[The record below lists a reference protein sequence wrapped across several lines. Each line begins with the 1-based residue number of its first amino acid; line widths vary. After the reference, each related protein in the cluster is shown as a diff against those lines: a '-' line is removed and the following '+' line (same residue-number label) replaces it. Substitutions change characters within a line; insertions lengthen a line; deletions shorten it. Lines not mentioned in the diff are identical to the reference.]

1 MDNELNHIGHGTWDC
16 GTRDSETQDLTAIAR
31 HIRELILTALA
42 EAGSGHT
49 GGSLDLVD
57 IFTVLY
63 FKHLRH
69 HPQEPLWPERDRVVL
84 SIGHTAPVLYAT
96 LAAAGYFPEEEMLT
110 LRKLGSRLQGH
121 PSYEFRLPGVET
133 CSGSLGQ
140 GLGVALGMA
149 LAAKMDSSTESETLR
164 RVFCIM
170 GDGEQQE
177 GSVWETAMAAAHHKV
192 DNLCVIID
200 RNRLQIDGPTE
211 QVMGIDPLRDK
222 WRTFGWNTL
231 EIDGH
236 DFSQILM
243 ALDQADQMKEK
254 PTVIIADTV
263 MGKGIPSIEN
273 DYHWHGKVPTK
284 EELTKFLEELK
295 S

>member
-1 MDNELNHIGHGTWDC
+1 MTFLE
-16 GTRDSETQDLTAIAR
+16 EKAR
-31 HIRELILTALA
+31 HIRRLILTALA

-63 FKHLRH
+63 FDHLRH
-69 HPQEPLWPERDRVVL
+69 DPQHPDWEGRDKVVL

-96 LAAAGYFPEEEMLT
+96 LAAAGYFPKEEMLT

-121 PSYEFRLPGVET
+121 PSYEFRLPGLET

-140 GLGVALGMA
+140 GLGVAMGMA
-149 LAAKMDSSTESETLR
+149 MAAKIDGPSTGSGTLN

-177 GSVWETAMAAAHHKV
+177 GSVWESAMAASHHKV
-192 DNLCVIID
+192 DNLCAIID
-200 RNRLQIDGPTE
+200 RNRLQIDGGTE
-211 QVMGIDPLRDK
+211 KVMAIDPLLDK
-222 WRTFGWNTL
+222 WKAFGWHAI

-236 DFSQILM
+236 DMSQIKM
-243 ALDQADQMKEK
+243 ALEMADNEKDK
-254 PTVIIADTV
+254 PTVIIADTI
-263 MGKGIPSIEN
+263 MGKGVKSIEDN
-273 DYHWHGKVPTK
+273 NQWHGKVPTK
-284 EELTKFLEELK
+284 EQLQGFLNELN
-295 S
+295 

>member
-1 MDNELNHIGHGTWDC
+1 MINFKEKAT
-16 GTRDSETQDLTAIAR
+16 
-31 HIRELILTALA
+31 HIRELILRALA

-57 IFTVLY
+57 VFTVLY
-63 FKHLRH
+63 FDHLRH
-69 HPQEPLWPERDRVVL
+69 DPQDPQWEGRDKVVL

-96 LAAAGYFPEEEMLT
+96 LAAAGYFPEEEMMT

-121 PSYEFRLPGVET
+121 PSYEFQLPGLET

-149 LAAKMDSSTESETLR
+149 LSAKMDGLST
-164 RVFCIM
+164 RVYCVM

-177 GSVWETAMAAAHHKV
+177 GSVWESAMAAAQFKA
-192 DNLCVIID
+192 DNLCAIID
-200 RNRLQIDGPTE
+200 RNRLQIDGSTE
-211 QVMGIDPLRDK
+211 GVMEIDPLKDK
-222 WRTFGWNTL
+222 WIAFGWNAI

-236 DFSQILM
+236 DYGQIKT
-243 ALDQADQMKEK
+243 ALETAGMTKGK

-263 MGKGIPSIEN
+263 MGKGVRSIEN
-273 DYHWHGKVPTK
+273 NNAWHGKVPTK
-284 EELTKFLEELK
+284 EQLQDFIHELHQ
-295 S
+295 

>member
-1 MDNELNHIGHGTWDC
+1 MIDF
-16 GTRDSETQDLTAIAR
+16 SEKAK
-31 HIRELILTALA
+31 HIRELILTSLT

-57 IFTVLY
+57 VFTVLY
-63 FKHLRH
+63 FDHIRH
-69 HPQEPLWPERDRVVL
+69 DPTCPSWTDRDKVVL

-96 LAAAGYFPEEEMLT
+96 LAAAGYFPEEEMMT

-121 PSYEFRLPGVET
+121 PSYEFHLPGLET

-149 LAAKMDSSTESETLR
+149 LSAKMDARPT
-164 RVFCIM
+164 RVFCVM

-177 GSVWETAMAAAHHKV
+177 GSVWESAMAAAHYKV
-192 DNLCVIID
+192 DNLCAIID
-200 RNRLQIDGPTE
+200 RNRLQIDGGTE
-211 QVMGIDPLRDK
+211 QVMGIDPLKDK
-222 WRTFGWNTL
+222 WIAFGWNVL

-236 DFSQILM
+236 DYGQIKL
-243 ALDQADQMKEK
+243 ALKRADEMMDK

-263 MGKGIPSIEN
+263 MGKGVKSIEN
-273 DYHWHGKVPTK
+273 NNQWHGKVPSK
-284 EELTKFLEELK
+284 EQLPKFLEELLN

>member
-1 MDNELNHIGHGTWDC
+1 MTSLE
-16 GTRDSETQDLTAIAR
+16 EKAK
-31 HIRELILTALA
+31 HIRQLILTALA

-63 FKHLRH
+63 FNHLRH
-69 HPQEPLWPERDRVVL
+69 DPQHPEWEDRDKVVL

-121 PSYEFRLPGVET
+121 PSYEFRLPGLET

-149 LAAKMDSSTESETLR
+149 LAAKMDAKPN

-177 GSVWETAMAAAHHKV
+177 GSVWESAMAASHHQV
-192 DNLCVIID
+192 DNLCAIID
-200 RNRLQIDGPTE
+200 RNRLQIDGGTE
-211 QVMGIDPLRDK
+211 KVMAIDPLRDK
-222 WRTFGWNTL
+222 WAAFGWHTI

-236 DFSQILM
+236 DMNQIKM
-243 ALDQADQMKEK
+243 ALDSADQEK
-254 PTVIIADTV
+254 DRPTVIIADTI
-263 MGKGIPSIEN
+263 MGKGVKSIEDN
-273 DYHWHGKVPTK
+273 NKWHGKVTSK
-284 EELTKFLEELK
+284 EQVKDFIEELNN
-295 S
+295 

>member
-1 MDNELNHIGHGTWDC
+1 MISLLNEK
-16 GTRDSETQDLTAIAR
+16 AK
-31 HIRELILTALA
+31 HIRQLILNALA
-42 EAGSGHT
+42 GAGSGHT

-57 IFTVLY
+57 VFTVLY
-63 FKHLRH
+63 FNHLRH
-69 HPQEPLWPERDRVVL
+69 NPKKPQWEDRDKVVL

-110 LRKLGSRLQGH
+110 LRRMGSRLQGH
-121 PSYEFRLPGVET
+121 PSYEFRLPGLET

-149 LAAKMDSSTESETLR
+149 LAAKMDGKPN

-177 GSVWETAMAAAHHKV
+177 GSVWESAMAAAHHKM
-192 DNLCVIID
+192 DNLCAIID
-200 RNRLQIDGPTE
+200 RNRLQIDGSTAA
-211 QVMGIDPLRDK
+211 VMEIDPLRDK
-222 WRTFGWNTL
+222 WTAFGWHTI

-236 DFSQILM
+236 DFNQIKM
-243 ALDQADQMKEK
+243 ALELADKEK
-254 PTVIIADTV
+254 ERPSVIIADTI
-263 MGKGIPSIEN
+263 MGKGVKSIEDN
-273 DYHWHGKVPTK
+273 NQWHGKVPSR
-284 EELTKFLEELK
+284 EELPVFLKELT

>member
-1 MDNELNHIGHGTWDC
+1 MTSLE
-16 GTRDSETQDLTAIAR
+16 EKAR
-31 HIRELILTALA
+31 HIRRLILTALA

-63 FKHLRH
+63 FDHLRH
-69 HPQEPLWPERDRVVL
+69 DPQHPDWEGRDKVVL

-96 LAAAGYFPEEEMLT
+96 LAAAGYFPEEEMLS

-121 PSYEFRLPGVET
+121 PSYEFHLPGLET

-149 LAAKMDSSTESETLR
+149 LAAKMDSKPN

-177 GSVWETAMAAAHHKV
+177 GSVWESAMAASHHQV
-192 DNLCVIID
+192 DNLCAIID
-200 RNRLQIDGPTE
+200 RNRLQIDGGTE
-211 QVMGIDPLRDK
+211 KVMAIDPLRDK
-222 WRTFGWNTL
+222 WTAFGWHTI

-236 DFSQILM
+236 DMSQIKM
-243 ALDQADQMKEK
+243 ALDLADQEK
-254 PTVIIADTV
+254 GRPTVIIADTI
-263 MGKGIPSIEN
+263 MGKGVKSIEDN
-273 DYHWHGKVPTK
+273 NQWHGKVPSK
-284 EELTKFLEELK
+284 EQLPVFLNEL

>member
-1 MDNELNHIGHGTWDC
+1 MIGLQGL
-16 GTRDSETQDLTAIAR
+16 EEKAR
-31 HIRELILTALA
+31 HIRELILTALT

-63 FKHLRH
+63 FNHLRH
-69 HPQEPLWPERDRVVL
+69 DPQNPLWEDRDKVVL

-121 PSYEFRLPGVET
+121 PSYEFQLPGLET

-149 LAAKMDSSTESETLR
+149 LAAKMDGKPN

-177 GSVWETAMAAAHHKV
+177 GSVWETAMAAAHHHV
-192 DNLCVIID
+192 DNLCAIID
-200 RNRLQIDGPTE
+200 RNRLQIDGGTE
-211 QVMGIDPLRDK
+211 TVMAIDPLRDK
-222 WRTFGWNTL
+222 WTAFGWNAI

-236 DFSQILM
+236 DMEQIKM
-243 ALDQADQMKEK
+243 ALDFADKTESR
-254 PTVIIADTV
+254 PTVIIADTI

-284 EELTKFLEELK
+284 EQLSVFLDEL

>member
-1 MDNELNHIGHGTWDC
+1 MRQLEDM
-16 GTRDSETQDLTAIAR
+16 AK
-31 HIRELILTALA
+31 HIREMILTALT

-63 FKHLRH
+63 FNHLRH
-69 HPQEPLWPERDRVVL
+69 DPKSPTWEGRDKVVL

-96 LAAAGYFPEEEMLT
+96 LAAAGYFPKDEMLT

-121 PSYEFRLPGVET
+121 PSYEFRLPGLET

-149 LAAKMDSSTESETLR
+149 LAAKMDGPSTGTGTVN

-177 GSVWETAMAAAHHKV
+177 GSVWETAMAAAHHEA
-192 DNLCVIID
+192 DNLCAIID
-200 RNRLQIDGPTE
+200 RNRLQIDGGTE
-211 QVMGIDPLRDK
+211 KVMAIDPLKDK
-222 WRTFGWNTL
+222 WLAFGWHVI

-236 DFSQILM
+236 DMSQIKM
-243 ALDQADQMKEK
+243 ALEMADREQGR
-254 PTVIIADTV
+254 PTVIIADTI
-263 MGKGIPSIEN
+263 MGKGVKSIEN
-273 DYHWHGKVPTK
+273 NNQWHGKVPTK
-284 EELTKFLEELK
+284 EQLPSFIEEIHK
-295 S
+295 

>member
-1 MDNELNHIGHGTWDC
+1 MTSLE
-16 GTRDSETQDLTAIAR
+16 EKAK
-31 HIRELILTALA
+31 HIRQLILTALA

-63 FKHLRH
+63 FNHLRH
-69 HPQEPLWPERDRVVL
+69 DPQHPEWEDRDKVVL
-84 SIGHTAPVLYAT
+84 SIGHTAPVVYAT

-121 PSYEFRLPGVET
+121 PSYEFHLPGLET

-149 LAAKMDSSTESETLR
+149 LAAKMDGPSTGSGTVNR
-164 RVFCIM
+164 IFCIM

-177 GSVWETAMAAAHHKV
+177 GSVWETAMAASHHQV
-192 DNLCVIID
+192 DNLCAIID
-200 RNRLQIDGPTE
+200 RNRLQIDGGTE
-211 QVMGIDPLRDK
+211 KVMAIDPLRDK
-222 WRTFGWNTL
+222 WAAFGWHTI

-236 DFSQILM
+236 DMSQIKM
-243 ALDQADQMKEK
+243 ALDLADQENGR
-254 PTVIIADTV
+254 PTVIIADTI
-263 MGKGIPSIEN
+263 MGKGVKSIEDN
-273 DYHWHGKVPTK
+273 NQWHGKVPSK
-284 EELTKFLEELK
+284 EQVKDFIEELNN
-295 S
+295 

>member
-1 MDNELNHIGHGTWDC
+1 MDL
-16 GTRDSETQDLTAIAR
+16 QAKAK

-63 FKHLRH
+63 FNHLRH
-69 HPQEPLWPERDRVVL
+69 DPKHPDWEGRDRVVL

-96 LAAAGYFPEEEMLT
+96 LAAAGYFPEDEMLT

-121 PSYEFRLPGVET
+121 PSYEFRLPGLET

-149 LAAKMDSSTESETLR
+149 LAAKMDSTSIGSGTVN

-177 GSVWETAMAAAHHKV
+177 GSVWESAMAAAHHKL
-192 DNLCVIID
+192 DNLCAIID
-200 RNRLQIDGPTE
+200 RNRLQIDGGTE
-211 QVMGIDPLRDK
+211 KVMAIDPLRDK
-222 WRTFGWNTL
+222 WAAFGWHTI

-236 DFSQILM
+236 DFSQIKM
-243 ALDQADQMKEK
+243 ALEMADNEKGK
-254 PTVIIADTV
+254 PTVIIADTI
-263 MGKGIPSIEN
+263 MGKGVKSIEN
-273 DYHWHGKVPTK
+273 NNQWHGKVPTK
-284 EELTKFLEELK
+284 EQLKDFLHELHQ
-295 S
+295 

>member
-1 MDNELNHIGHGTWDC
+1 MTSLE
-16 GTRDSETQDLTAIAR
+16 EKAK
-31 HIRELILTALA
+31 HIRQLILTALA

-63 FKHLRH
+63 FNHLRH
-69 HPQEPLWPERDRVVL
+69 DPQHPEWEDRDKVVL

-121 PSYEFRLPGVET
+121 PSYEFRLPGLET

-149 LAAKMDSSTESETLR
+149 LAAKMDGPSTLR
-164 RVFCIM
+164 RAQGSGTVNRVFCIM

-177 GSVWETAMAAAHHKV
+177 GSVWESAMAAAHHQV
-192 DNLCVIID
+192 DNLCAIID
-200 RNRLQIDGPTE
+200 RNRLQIDGGTE
-211 QVMGIDPLRDK
+211 KVMAIDPLRDK
-222 WRTFGWNTL
+222 WAAFGWHTI

-236 DFSQILM
+236 DMSQIKM
-243 ALDQADQMKEK
+243 ALDLADQEK
-254 PTVIIADTV
+254 GRPTVIIADTI
-263 MGKGIPSIEN
+263 MGKGVKSIEDN
-273 DYHWHGKVPTK
+273 NQWHGKVPSK
-284 EELTKFLEELK
+284 EQLPIFINEL

>member
-1 MDNELNHIGHGTWDC
+1 MI
-16 GTRDSETQDLTAIAR
+16 DLQGKAR
-31 HIRELILTALA
+31 HIRELILTSLT

-63 FKHLRH
+63 FDHLRH
-69 HPQEPLWPERDRVVL
+69 DPSNPMMEERDKVIL

-96 LAAAGYFPEEEMLT
+96 LAAAGYFPEEEMKT

-121 PSYEFRLPGVET
+121 PSYEFRLPGLES

-149 LAAKMDSSTESETLR
+149 LAAKMDGKPN
-164 RVFCIM
+164 RVFCVM

-177 GSVWETAMAAAHHKV
+177 GSVWESAMAASHHKV
-192 DNLCVIID
+192 DNLCAIID
-200 RNRLQIDGPTE
+200 RNRLQIDGGTE
-211 QVMGIDPLRDK
+211 QVMGIDPLMDK
-222 WRTFGWNTL
+222 WIAFGWQAI

-236 DFSQILM
+236 DFSQIKL
-243 ALDQADQMKEK
+243 ALKRADEKVGK
-254 PTVIIADTV
+254 PTVIIADTI
-263 MGKGIPSIEN
+263 MGKGVPSIEN
-273 DYHWHGKVPTK
+273 NNQWHGKVPTK
-284 EELTKFLEELK
+284 EQLPVFLEEL

>member
-1 MDNELNHIGHGTWDC
+1 MTSLE
-16 GTRDSETQDLTAIAR
+16 EKAK
-31 HIRELILTALA
+31 HIRQLILTALA

-63 FKHLRH
+63 FNHLRH
-69 HPQEPLWPERDRVVL
+69 DPQHPEWEDRDKVVL

-121 PSYEFRLPGVET
+121 PSYEFRLPGLET

-149 LAAKMDSSTESETLR
+149 LAAKMDSKPN

-177 GSVWETAMAAAHHKV
+177 GSVWESAMAASHHQV
-192 DNLCVIID
+192 DNLCAIID
-200 RNRLQIDGPTE
+200 RNRLQIDGGTE
-211 QVMGIDPLRDK
+211 EVMGIDPLKDK
-222 WRTFGWNTL
+222 WVAFGWNAI

-236 DFSQILM
+236 DYGQIKM
-243 ALDQADQMKEK
+243 ALQMADRTVGK
-254 PTVIIADTV
+254 PTVIIADTI
-263 MGKGIPSIEN
+263 MGKGVPSIEN
-273 DYHWHGKVPTK
+273 NNQWHGKVPS
-284 EELTKFLEELK
+284 EEQLNDFLHELHQ
-295 S
+295 

>member
-1 MDNELNHIGHGTWDC
+1 MNPLE
-16 GTRDSETQDLTAIAR
+16 AKAK

-42 EAGSGHT
+42 EAGSGHM

-57 IFTVLY
+57 VFTVLY
-63 FKHLRH
+63 FNHMRH
-69 HPQEPLWPERDRVVL
+69 APKRPDWADRDKVVL

-121 PSYEFRLPGVET
+121 PSFEFRLPGLET

-149 LAAKMDSSTESETLR
+149 LAAKMDGPSATSGTVN

-177 GSVWETAMAAAHHKV
+177 GSVWESAMAAAHHKV
-192 DNLCVIID
+192 DNLCAIID
-200 RNRLQIDGPTE
+200 RNRLQIDGGTE
-211 QVMGIDPLRDK
+211 KVMAIDPLRNK
-222 WRTFGWNTL
+222 WTAFGWHTI

-236 DFSQILM
+236 DMSQIKM
-243 ALDQADQMKEK
+243 ALELADKEQDR
-254 PTVIIADTV
+254 PTVIIADTI
-263 MGKGIPSIEN
+263 MGKGVKSIEN
-273 DYHWHGKVPTK
+273 NNQWHGKVPTK
-284 EELTKFLEELK
+284 EQLHDFLNEL
-295 S
+295 

>member
-1 MDNELNHIGHGTWDC
+1 MDL
-16 GTRDSETQDLTAIAR
+16 QAKAK

-63 FKHLRH
+63 FNHLRH
-69 HPQEPLWPERDRVVL
+69 DPKHPDWEGRDRVVL
-84 SIGHTAPVLYAT
+84 SIGHTAPVLYVT
-96 LAAAGYFPEEEMLT
+96 LAAAGYFPEDEMLT

-121 PSYEFRLPGVET
+121 PSYEFRLPGLET

-149 LAAKMDSSTESETLR
+149 LAAKMDGTSIGSGTEN

-177 GSVWETAMAAAHHKV
+177 GSVWESAMAAAHHKL
-192 DNLCVIID
+192 DNLCAIID
-200 RNRLQIDGPTE
+200 RNRLQIDGGTE
-211 QVMGIDPLRDK
+211 KVMAIDPLRDK
-222 WRTFGWNTL
+222 WAAFGWHTI

-236 DFSQILM
+236 DFSQIKM
-243 ALDQADQMKEK
+243 ALEMADNEKDK
-254 PTVIIADTV
+254 PTVIIADTI
-263 MGKGIPSIEN
+263 MGKGVKSIEN
-273 DYHWHGKVPTK
+273 NNQWHGKVPTK
-284 EELTKFLEELK
+284 EQLKDFLHELHQ
-295 S
+295 

>member
-1 MDNELNHIGHGTWDC
+1 MIDF
-16 GTRDSETQDLTAIAR
+16 ETKAK
-31 HIRELILTALA
+31 HIRQLILTSLA

-57 IFTVLY
+57 VFTVLY
-63 FKHLRH
+63 FSHLRH
-69 HPQEPLWPERDRVVL
+69 HPADPQWEERDKVIL

-121 PSYEFRLPGVET
+121 PSYEFKLPGLES

-149 LAAKMDSSTESETLR
+149 LTAKMDGKPN
-164 RVFCIM
+164 RVFCVM

-177 GSVWETAMAAAHHKV
+177 GSVWESAMAAAHYKA
-192 DNLCVIID
+192 DNLCAIID
-200 RNRLQIDGPTE
+200 RNRLQIDGGTE
-211 QVMGIDPLRDK
+211 EVMGIDPLKDK
-222 WRTFGWNTL
+222 WVAFGWNAL

-236 DFSQILM
+236 DYSQIKL
-243 ALDQADQMKEK
+243 ALETADKTKGK

-263 MGKGIPSIEN
+263 MGKGVPSIEN
-273 DYHWHGKVPTK
+273 NNQWHGKVPTK
-284 EELTKFLEELK
+284 EQLPLFLTELNN
-295 S
+295 

>member
-1 MDNELNHIGHGTWDC
+1 MI
-16 GTRDSETQDLTAIAR
+16 DLKEKAT
-31 HIRELILTALA
+31 HIRTLILTSLA

-63 FKHLRH
+63 FGHLRLR
-69 HPQEPLWPERDRVVL
+69 PEQPDWAERDKVVL

-96 LAAAGYFPEEEMLT
+96 LAAAGYFSEEEMMT

-121 PSYEFRLPGVET
+121 PSYEFRLPGLET

-149 LAAKMDSSTESETLR
+149 LAAKIDGKPN

-177 GSVWETAMAAAHHKV
+177 GSVWETAMAAAQFKA
-192 DNLCVIID
+192 DNLCAIID
-200 RNRLQIDGPTE
+200 RNRLQIDGGTE
-211 QVMGIDPLRDK
+211 EVMGIDPLKDK
-222 WRTFGWNTL
+222 WMAFGWNAI

-236 DFSQILM
+236 DYSQIKM
-243 ALDQADQMKEK
+243 ALEMADQKEGQ

-263 MGKGIPSIEN
+263 MGKGVKSIEN
-273 DYHWHGKVPTK
+273 NNAWHGKVPTK
-284 EELTKFLEELK
+284 EQLPEFLRELK
-295 S
+295 TENWKLDGIQQ

>member
-1 MDNELNHIGHGTWDC
+1 MTSLE
-16 GTRDSETQDLTAIAR
+16 EKAK
-31 HIRELILTALA
+31 HIRQLILTALA

-63 FKHLRH
+63 FNHLRH
-69 HPQEPLWPERDRVVL
+69 DPQHPEWEDRDKVVL

-96 LAAAGYFPEEEMLT
+96 LATAGYFPEEEMLT

-121 PSYEFRLPGVET
+121 PSYEFRLPGLET

-149 LAAKMDSSTESETLR
+149 LAAKMDGPSTLR
-164 RVFCIM
+164 RAQGSGTVNRVFCIM

-177 GSVWETAMAAAHHKV
+177 GSVWE
-192 DNLCVIID
+192 
-200 RNRLQIDGPTE
+200 QIDGGTE
-211 QVMGIDPLRDK
+211 KVMAIDPLRDK
-222 WRTFGWNTL
+222 WAAFGWHTI

-236 DFSQILM
+236 DMSQIKM
-243 ALDQADQMKEK
+243 ALDLADQEK
-254 PTVIIADTV
+254 GRPTVIIADTI
-263 MGKGIPSIEN
+263 MGKGVKSIEDN
-273 DYHWHGKVPTK
+273 NQWHGKVPSK
-284 EELTKFLEELK
+284 EQLPGFINEL

>member
-1 MDNELNHIGHGTWDC
+1 MKDFE
-16 GTRDSETQDLTAIAR
+16 SKAK

-63 FKHLRH
+63 FSHLLH
-69 HPQEPLWPERDRVVL
+69 DPANPLWEGRDKLIL

-96 LAAAGYFPEEEMLT
+96 LAAAGYFPEEEMMT

-121 PSYEFRLPGVET
+121 PSYEFKLPGLET

-149 LAAKMDSSTESETLR
+149 MSAKMDGKPN
-164 RVFCIM
+164 RVFCVM

-177 GSVWETAMAAAHHKV
+177 GSVWETAMAAAHYKA
-192 DNLCVIID
+192 DNLCAIID
-200 RNRLQIDGPTE
+200 RNRLQIDGGTE
-211 QVMGIDPLRDK
+211 EVMGIDPLKDK
-222 WRTFGWNTL
+222 WMAFGWKAI

-236 DFSQILM
+236 DYGQIKM
-243 ALDQADQMKEK
+243 ALDMADKTVGQ

-263 MGKGIPSIEN
+263 MGKGVPSIEN
-273 DYHWHGKVPTK
+273 NNAWHGKVPSK
-284 EELTKFLEELK
+284 EQLPEFLSELK
-295 S
+295 NS

>member
-1 MDNELNHIGHGTWDC
+1 MI
-16 GTRDSETQDLTAIAR
+16 DLKSKAQ
-31 HIRELILTALA
+31 HIRKLILISLT

-57 IFTVLY
+57 LFTVLY
-63 FKHLRH
+63 FSHLRH
-69 HPQEPLWPERDRVVL
+69 DPANPSWEGRDRVIL

-96 LAAAGYFPEEEMLT
+96 LAAAGYFPESELNS

-121 PSYEFRLPGVET
+121 PSYEFHLPGLES

-149 LAAKMDSSTESETLR
+149 LAAKMDGKPN
-164 RVFCIM
+164 RVFCVM

-177 GSVWETAMAAAHHKV
+177 GSVWESAMAASHHKV
-192 DNLCVIID
+192 DNLCAIID
-200 RNRLQIDGPTE
+200 RNRLQIDGGTE
-211 QVMGIDPLRDK
+211 EVMGIDPLVEK
-222 WRTFGWNTL
+222 WRAFGWNAI

-236 DFSQILM
+236 DFEQIQL
-243 ALDQADQMKEK
+243 ALNRADETVGK

-263 MGKGIPSIEN
+263 MGKGVPSIEN
-273 DYHWHGKVPTK
+273 NNAWHGKVPTREQLPVFLK
-284 EELTKFLEELK
+284 ELE

>member
-1 MDNELNHIGHGTWDC
+1 MDL
-16 GTRDSETQDLTAIAR
+16 QAKAK

-63 FKHLRH
+63 FNHLRH
-69 HPQEPLWPERDRVVL
+69 DPKHPDWEGRDRVVL

-96 LAAAGYFPEEEMLT
+96 LAAAGYFPEDEMLT

-121 PSYEFRLPGVET
+121 PSYEFLLPGLET

-149 LAAKMDSSTESETLR
+149 LAAKMDGTSTSSGTVN

-177 GSVWETAMAAAHHKV
+177 GSVWESAMAAAHHKL
-192 DNLCVIID
+192 DNLCAIID
-200 RNRLQIDGPTE
+200 RNRLQIDGGTE
-211 QVMGIDPLRDK
+211 KVMAIDPLRDK
-222 WRTFGWNTL
+222 WAAFGWHTI

-236 DFSQILM
+236 DFSQIKM
-243 ALDQADQMKEK
+243 AFEMADNEKSK
-254 PTVIIADTV
+254 PTVIIADTI
-263 MGKGIPSIEN
+263 MGKGVKSIEN
-273 DYHWHGKVPTK
+273 NNQWHGKVPTK
-284 EELTKFLEELK
+284 EQLKDFLHELHQ
-295 S
+295 

>member
-1 MDNELNHIGHGTWDC
+1 MNCLK
-16 GTRDSETQDLTAIAR
+16 AKAK

-42 EAGSGHT
+42 EAGSGHI

-57 IFTVLY
+57 LFTVLY
-63 FKHLRH
+63 FDHLRH
-69 HPQEPLWPERDRVVL
+69 DPKHPDWADRDKVVL

-121 PSYEFRLPGVET
+121 PSYEFHLPGLET

-140 GLGVALGMA
+140 GLGVAFGMA
-149 LAAKMDSSTESETLR
+149 LAAKIDGR
-164 RVFCIM
+164 PNRVFCIM

-192 DNLCVIID
+192 DNLCAIID
-200 RNRLQIDGPTE
+200 RNRLQIDGGTE
-211 QVMGIDPLRDK
+211 TVMAIDPLKDK
-222 WRTFGWNTL
+222 WVAFGWNAI

-236 DFSQILM
+236 DMEQIKM
-243 ALDQADQMKEK
+243 ALDLADRWQSA
-254 PTVIIADTV
+254 PTVIIANTV
-263 MGKGIPSIEN
+263 MGKGVKSIEN
-273 DYHWHGKVPTK
+273 NNQWHGKVPTK
-284 EELTKFLEELK
+284 EQLQDFLNELDLE
-295 S
+295 

>member
-1 MDNELNHIGHGTWDC
+1 MIDFKDKAT
-16 GTRDSETQDLTAIAR
+16 
-31 HIRELILTALA
+31 HIRTLILNALA

-57 IFTVLY
+57 LFTVLY
-63 FKHLRH
+63 FGHLRH
-69 HPQEPLWPERDRVVL
+69 DPANPQWPERDKVIL

-96 LAAAGYFPEEEMLT
+96 FAAAGYFPEEEMMT

-121 PSYEFRLPGVET
+121 PSYEFKLPGLES

-140 GLGVALGMA
+140 GLGIALGMA
-149 LAAKMDSSTESETLR
+149 LAAKMDGMPN
-164 RVFCIM
+164 RVFCVM

-177 GSVWETAMAAAHHKV
+177 GSVWETAMAAAHHKA
-192 DNLCVIID
+192 DNLCAIID
-200 RNRLQIDGPTE
+200 RNRLQIDGGTE
-211 QVMGIDPLRDK
+211 QVMGIDPLKDK
-222 WRTFGWNTL
+222 WIAFGWKAI

-236 DFSQILM
+236 DYSQIKM
-243 ALDQADQMKEK
+243 ALEMADQTVGK

-263 MGKGIPSIEN
+263 MGKGVKSIEN
-273 DYHWHGKVPTK
+273 NNQWHGKVPTK
-284 EELTKFLEELK
+284 EQLPEFLEELRAE

>member
-1 MDNELNHIGHGTWDC
+1 MVDYQTKA
-16 GTRDSETQDLTAIAR
+16 T
-31 HIRELILTALA
+31 HIRELILRALT

-63 FKHLRH
+63 FDHLRH
-69 HPQEPLWPERDRVVL
+69 DPQHPDWEGRDRVVL

-96 LAAAGYFPEEEMLT
+96 LAAAGYFPEEELMT

-121 PSYEFRLPGVET
+121 PSYAFKLPGLET

-149 LAAKMDSSTESETLR
+149 LSAKMDGMGN

-177 GSVWETAMAAAHHKV
+177 GSVWETAMAAAHHKA
-192 DNLCVIID
+192 DNLCAFID
-200 RNRLQIDGPTE
+200 RNRLQIDGGTE
-211 QVMGIDPLRDK
+211 EVMRIDPLKDK
-222 WRTFGWNTL
+222 WVAFGWNAL

-236 DFSQILM
+236 DYGQIKM
-243 ALDQADQMKEK
+243 ALENAEMTKDK
-254 PTVIIADTV
+254 PTVIIADTI
-263 MGKGIPSIEN
+263 MGKGVPSIEN
-273 DYHWHGKVPTK
+273 NNRWHGKVPSK
-284 EELTKFLEELK
+284 EELEGFLEEVR

>member
-1 MDNELNHIGHGTWDC
+1 MI
-16 GTRDSETQDLTAIAR
+16 DLEEKAR

-63 FKHLRH
+63 FDHLRH
-69 HPQEPLWPERDRVVL
+69 DPKRPDWEGRDKVVL

-96 LAAAGYFPEEEMLT
+96 LAAAGYFPEEEMMT

-121 PSYEFRLPGVET
+121 PSYEFHLPGLET

-140 GLGVALGMA
+140 GLGVAMGMA
-149 LAAKMDSSTESETLR
+149 LAAKMDGKPN

-177 GSVWETAMAAAHHKV
+177 GSVWESAMAAAHHKV
-192 DNLCVIID
+192 DNLCAIID
-200 RNRLQIDGPTE
+200 RNRLQIDGGTE
-211 QVMGIDPLRDK
+211 KVMAIDPLCDK
-222 WRTFGWNTL
+222 WKAFGWHTI

-236 DFSQILM
+236 DLSQIKM
-243 ALDQADQMKEK
+243 ALELADKEK
-254 PTVIIADTV
+254 DRPTVIIADTI
-263 MGKGIPSIEN
+263 MGKGVKSIEEN
-273 DYHWHGKVPTK
+273 NQWHGKVPSK
-284 EELTKFLEELK
+284 EQLKVFIEELNN
-295 S
+295 

>member
-1 MDNELNHIGHGTWDC
+1 MRKLEH
-16 GTRDSETQDLTAIAR
+16 TAK

-63 FKHLRH
+63 FNHLRH
-69 HPQEPLWPERDRVVL
+69 DSRHPDWPDRDKVVL

-96 LAAAGYFPEEEMLT
+96 LAVAGYFPEEEMFT

-121 PSYEFRLPGVET
+121 PSYEFRLPGLET

-149 LAAKMDSSTESETLR
+149 LAAKMDGKPN

-177 GSVWETAMAAAHHKV
+177 GSVWESAMAAAHHKV
-192 DNLCVIID
+192 GNLCAVID
-200 RNRLQIDGPTE
+200 RNRLQIDGGTE
-211 QVMGIDPLRDK
+211 KVMAIDPLKDK
-222 WRTFGWNTL
+222 WLAFGWHVI

-236 DFSQILM
+236 DLNQIKM
-243 ALDQADQMKEK
+243 ALELADREQDR
-254 PTVIIADTV
+254 PTVIIADTI
-263 MGKGIPSIEN
+263 MGKGVRSIEDN
-273 DYHWHGKVPTK
+273 NQWHGKVPTK
-284 EELTKFLEELK
+284 EQMQAFLNEL
-295 S
+295 